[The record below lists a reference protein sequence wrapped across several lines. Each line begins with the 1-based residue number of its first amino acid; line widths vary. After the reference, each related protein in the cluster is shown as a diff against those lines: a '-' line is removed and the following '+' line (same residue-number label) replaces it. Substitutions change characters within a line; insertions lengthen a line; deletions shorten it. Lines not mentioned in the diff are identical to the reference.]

1 MSKQIFFLL
10 LFFLS
15 ASFLAKVPNAQAN
28 FANAYLRLDNPTANT
43 ALSGTV
49 CAQPF
54 TSGTEAKVVLTF
66 PDSFSVSANA
76 SNWSTNVSDI
86 PSGATVWPG
95 IGATASSVSGNAV
108 TFISGDLTV
117 GTLYCF
123 NFSGTSST
131 TGAAGNDQNGT
142 IATKNSSNAIIDSTT
157 YALSIVTD
165 NQIKITATVP
175 SQVSSLPIS
184 IESVTTG
191 SQFSQNTTLD
201 YKITY
206 GSLASSAIPLTIQA
220 QWSQGT
226 IEGSPT
232 PSVDIVDYVI
242 GSASDAYGGATA
254 IVDTVNNTI
263 TWTIPSF
270 PGNTVDQTVT
280 FSLKTNT
287 SYTGAS
293 SVSFDVSAR
302 AISGSTVTPDQ
313 TVTQTYLYSAPA
325 ASASTPTPTPTAGA
339 NAPSGGAKA
348 APSAGLLQGAPAAL
362 FDIIS
367 ATVHAAKQNLI
378 PFIILCI
385 IASVLLI
392 WLVIFAV
399 RRIRARADARKIE
412 EEMNAAPSPQPK
424 GLKKAKRQ
432 GTIDN
437 ENGN

>member
-1 MSKQIFFLL
+1 M
-10 LFFLS
+10 
-15 ASFLAKVPNAQAN
+15 PNAQAN

-175 SQVSSLPIS
+175 SQVSGLPIS
-184 IESVTTG
+184 IESITTG
-191 SQFSQNTTLD
+191 TQFSQNTTLD

-226 IEGSPT
+226 IAGSPA

-242 GSASDAYGGATA
+242 GSATDAYGSTPAV
-254 IVDTVNNTI
+254 IDTVNNTI

-270 PGNTVDQTVT
+270 PANTVGQTVA

-313 TVTQTYLYSAPA
+313 TITQTYLYSVSS
-325 ASASTPTPTPTAGA
+325 ASTSTSTPTPAAAA
-339 NAPSGGAKA
+339 NAPSGGGTNA
-348 APSAGLLQGAPAAL
+348 APSVGLLQGAPAAL

-367 ATVHAAKQNLI
+367 ATVHAAKQNII
-378 PFIILCI
+378 PFIILCV
-385 IASVLLI
+385 IASVLVI
-392 WLVIFAV
+392 WLLLFTV
-399 RRIRARADARKIE
+399 RRIRAHAAARKIE
-412 EEMNAAPSPQPK
+412 EEMNTAPAPQPK
-424 GLKKAKRQ
+424 GLKKSKRQ

>member
-1 MSKQIFFLL
+1 MTKKIFFLL
-10 LFFLS
+10 LFFLLTAFLAS
-15 ASFLAKVPNAQAN
+15 ASSAYTGFTS
-28 FANAYLRLDNPTANT
+28 AYLRLDNPTAN
-43 ALSGTV
+43 APLSGTV

-66 PDSFSVSANA
+66 PDSFSVSANT

-108 TFISGDLTV
+108 TFVSGDLVV

-123 NFSGTSST
+123 NFSSNSST
-131 TGAAGNDQNGT
+131 IGAAGNDQNGT
-142 IATKNSSNAIIDSTT
+142 IATKNSSNATIDSTT

-287 SYTGAS
+287 S
-293 SVSFDVSAR
+293 
-302 AISGSTVTPDQ
+302 
-313 TVTQTYLYSAPA
+313 
-325 ASASTPTPTPTAGA
+325 
-339 NAPSGGAKA
+339 
-348 APSAGLLQGAPAAL
+348 
-362 FDIIS
+362 
-367 ATVHAAKQNLI
+367 
-378 PFIILCI
+378 
-385 IASVLLI
+385 
-392 WLVIFAV
+392 
-399 RRIRARADARKIE
+399 
-412 EEMNAAPSPQPK
+412 
-424 GLKKAKRQ
+424 
-432 GTIDN
+432 
-437 ENGN
+437 